1 MQYARF
7 IGTFGLFLALGF
19 AGFAVGCGSQ
29 EGSTAVSKED
39 GAAIK
44 EQRKQDRQQLLEER
58 KAVKAG
64 SPKRG
69 RDRG

>member
-1 MQYARF
+1 MQFARF
-7 IGTFGLFLALGF
+7 VGTLGLVFALGLV
-19 AGFAVGCGSQ
+19 VGCGSDL
-29 EGSTAVSKED
+29 GSAAVSKEE
-39 GAAIK
+39 GKTIK